1 LKTTVFIL
9 GEVRLYREGLAFQLE
24 GFPNLTVVGTGTL
37 SEAEQVL
44 RSTPA
49 DVALLDALLL
59 EIPEVVK
66 TLRQSLGR
74 LRIVAM
80 GIREVESEVL
90 ACAAAGIDGYVRLDA
105 AIGDVVD
112 VIESVMRGELVCSP
126 KVAASLYHS
135 VALQSGDGG
144 TLLTSREL
152 QVVELMNH
160 GLSNKEISRHL
171 RIETSTAKNHVQNIL
186 QKLGVHRRGQAVAKL
201 RSSIGHR
208 FS

>member
-1 LKTTVFIL
+1 MII
-9 GEVRLYREGLAFQLE
+9 
-24 GFPNLTVVGTGTL
+24 GTGTL
-37 SEAEQVL
+37 SEAL
-44 RSTPA
+44 RVFQTAPA

-59 EIPEVVK
+59 EIPEAVK
-66 TLRQSLGR
+66 ALRQCHGR
-74 LRIVAM
+74 LRIVAL

-105 AIGDVVD
+105 AVDDVVA

-126 KVAASLYHS
+126 KVAASLYYS
-135 VALQSGDGG
+135 VASLSTDGG
-144 TLLTSREL
+144 AVLTSREL

-160 GLSNKEISRHL
+160 GLSNKEISRRL
-171 RIETSTAKNHVQNIL
+171 LIETSTAKNHVQNIL

-201 RSSIGHR
+201 RSSIGQR